1 MLVWKEALEK
11 SYVLYKSTR
20 IVKGGVPEMITK
32 RKLCNKRWMGILLA
46 CRTSY
51 EVGKDADKEVMQAG
65 GKFRTWFTYWG
76 SEKRWESKIR
86 QEALKGNVVERD
98 MDVRWC

>member
-1 MLVWKEALEK
+1 MER
-11 SYVLYKSTR
+11 SYVLYKSSR
-20 IVKGGVPEMITK
+20 VVKGGIPEMITK
-32 RKLCNKRWMGILLA
+32 RKLCNRRWMGILLA

-51 EVGKDADKEVMQAG
+51 DVGKDADKEVMQAG

-86 QEALKGNVVERD
+86 QEAFKGNMVERD